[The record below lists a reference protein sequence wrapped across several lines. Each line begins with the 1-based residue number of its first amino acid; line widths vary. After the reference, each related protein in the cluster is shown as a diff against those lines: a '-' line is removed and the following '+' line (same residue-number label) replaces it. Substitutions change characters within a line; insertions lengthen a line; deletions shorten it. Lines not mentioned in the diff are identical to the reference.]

1 MAYIRKTKSML
12 ALERDYNIDDI
23 RTALMQSYA
32 RNNTLQA
39 VAREF
44 NISPTTMSQWF
55 KQLGLHTRASLPA
68 VDIPQDLSDLQDD
81 TDYNAVPDH
90 PRSKPTASA
99 TPATNGHA
107 SLPAKS
113 GRVSNNGASNSN
125 GHPTRNRLVTALSLR
140 RSTTRG

>member
-1 MAYIRKTKSML
+1 ML

-23 RTALMQSYA
+23 RRALMESYA

-68 VDIPQDLSDLQDD
+68 VDIPQDLSDLQDA

-90 PRSKPTASA
+90 PRSTPPAWVTQTAPKQSA
-99 TPATNGHA
+99 PPATNQPA
-107 SLPAKS
+107 SNT
-113 GRVSNNGASNSN
+113 GTNNGKTNTN
-125 GHPTRNRLVTALSLR
+125 GHRTRNRLLPSFSLR
-140 RSTTRG
+140 RSAAGS